1 MVENFDTLAQGSYSG
16 ISHALEAA
24 MTSKEEWSSFWEKH
38 TSNESPPPALP
49 DVTFGTDM
57 VICVFSGEC
66 GTGGHAVEIKRV
78 EASSTSLS
86 VAYET
91 TSPPPGAICTEA
103 LTQPHHIVRLKAC
116 DLPVTFSCAAAPHP
130 ASAGGATFLL
140 TIDAVKKDVA
150 TETIQSKAEV
160 FSVKPMF
167 DGEILCVQLDTSSLS
182 VEDAQAMLQCIDGV
196 LSVERDG

>member
-1 MVENFDTLAQGSYSG
+1 M
-16 ISHALEAA
+16 
-24 MTSKEEWSSFWEKH
+24 
-38 TSNESPPPALP
+38 
-49 DVTFGTDM
+49 
-57 VICVFSGEC
+57 
-66 GTGGHAVEIKRV
+66 EIKRV